1 MLCKMSERFIKKWK
15 NKYINYLNIIVVRS
29 VKNKHEQAEAAGN
42 LLPTRRVAL
51 QVPLDSSIVCVLQQI
66 GDYEKERVEMLI
78 EVAFYIALK
87 GYSFAEF
94 KE

>member
-15 NKYINYLNIIVVRS
+15 SQYINCLNIIVVRS

-42 LLPTRRVAL
+42 LLPTTRVAL
-51 QVPLDSSIVCVLQQI
+51 QVPLDSSVLCVLQQI
-66 GDYEKERVEMLI
+66 GDYEKERAEMLI
-78 EVAFYIALK
+78 EVVFYTALK

-94 KE
+94 IE

>member
-15 NKYINYLNIIVVRS
+15 NKYINYLNIIVRS

-51 QVPLDSSIVCVLQQI
+51 QVPLDSSILCVLQQI
-66 GDYEKERVEMLI
+66 GDYEKEGVEMLI
-78 EVAFYIALK
+78 EVAFYTALK